1 MKRAVLA
8 MLLVATPVL
17 AANPVNDGV
26 YQLYAS
32 GRYDE
37 AMRFGETSNS
47 ASGLAIAARAALAD
61 AMMRAKPCLE
71 CLKRAEDFAR
81 GSIAADAAQAD
92 AHVWLATALGYE
104 ARIVGLVRAR
114 LEDDPGKAKAELD
127 AALKAEP
134 DNAYAL
140 AALGGWNIEIVRAG
154 GQHLGKWL
162 YGASEGAGLALFEK
176 AAKAAPD
183 NVAVRFQIGLALA
196 GFAPRRY
203 PTRIE
208 SHLEAA
214 IHAAPRTAYEKF
226 IQGHAQELL
235 TVFKKNNSDALEALV
250 HDYQG
255 YPD

>member
-1 MKRAVLA
+1 MKRALLA
-8 MLLVATPVL
+8 MLLVATPVS
-17 AANPVNDGV
+17 AASVNDGV
-26 YQLYAS
+26 YELYAS

-37 AMRFGETSNS
+37 AMRFGEASNS

-61 AMMRAKPCLE
+61 AMMRARPCLE

-81 GSIAADAAQAD
+81 RSTAADAAQAD

-104 ARIVGLVRAR
+104 ARIIGLVRAR
-114 LEDDPGKAKAELD
+114 LEDDPGKAKMELD

-162 YGASEGAGLALFEK
+162 YGASEGAGMALFER

-235 TVFKKNNSDALEALV
+235 TVFKKNNADALEALV